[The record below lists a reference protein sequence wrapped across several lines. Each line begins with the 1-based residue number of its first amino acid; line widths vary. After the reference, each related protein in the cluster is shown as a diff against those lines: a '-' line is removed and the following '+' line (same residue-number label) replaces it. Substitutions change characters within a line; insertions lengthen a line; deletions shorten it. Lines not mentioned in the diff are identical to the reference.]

1 MVTTIWRRSVP
12 VLLVA
17 LAASAHAQPPGSP
30 GRWDYMDSCA
40 VCHGPLGRGDGPLV
54 PYLVTPPSDLTQL
67 ARRNGGVFPRDQLVT
82 LIDGR
87 SAADIGPHGSREMPV
102 WGRAFVERYLQAG
115 GAPQRAENS
124 AQRRILDLVDHL
136 EKLQR

>member
-1 MVTTIWRRSVP
+1 MHTTTWRRSVP

-17 LAASAHAQPPGSP
+17 LTASAHAQPPGSS

-40 VCHGPLGRGDGPLV
+40 VCHGALGRGDGPLA
-54 PYLVTPPSDLTQL
+54 PYLVTPPSDLTRL

-82 LIDGR
+82 MIDGR
-87 SAADIGPHGSREMPV
+87 SAVDIGSHGSREMPV
-102 WGRAFVERYLQAG
+102 WGRAFVERYQQAG
-115 GAPQRAENS
+115 GAPRRAENA

-136 EKLQR
+136 EMLQP